1 MSNEL
6 KNKIRVEVQRL
17 LEENGDVAGIDDSG
31 ELFSSG
37 RLSSFAMMTL
47 VMFLEQ
53 ECIIDFG
60 SIDFDVS
67 LVDTVNAIE
76 ALILEQQGG

>member
-1 MSNEL
+1 M
-6 KNKIRVEVQRL
+6 EVKRL
-17 LEENGDVAGIDDSG
+17 LEENGDVASLDDADA
-31 ELFSSG
+31 LFSSG

-53 ECIIDFG
+53 EFDIDFG

-67 LVDTVNAIE
+67 LVDTVDAIE
-76 ALILEQQGG
+76 ALVAEQKEG

>member
-6 KNKIRVEVQRL
+6 KNRIRAEVQRL
-17 LEENGDVAGIDDSG
+17 LEANGDVAGFDDSG
-31 ELFSSG
+31 ELFGSG

-53 ECIIDFG
+53 QFDIDFG

-76 ALILEQQGG
+76 ALVVEQKGG

>member
-1 MSNEL
+1 MSDAL
-6 KNKIRVEVQRL
+6 RNKIHAEVKRL
-17 LEENGDVAGIDDSG
+17 LEENGDAAALEDAD

-37 RLSSFAMMTL
+37 RLSSFAMMNL
-47 VMFLEQ
+47 VMYIEQ
-53 ECIIDFG
+53 EFNIDFG

-76 ALILEQQGG
+76 AMVVEQKGG